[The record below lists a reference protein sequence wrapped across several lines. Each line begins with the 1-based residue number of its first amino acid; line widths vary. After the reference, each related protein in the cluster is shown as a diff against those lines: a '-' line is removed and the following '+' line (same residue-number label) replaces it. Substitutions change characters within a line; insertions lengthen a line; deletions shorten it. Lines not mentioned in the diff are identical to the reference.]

1 MTKIYL
7 IEKTWIDNLENNNAW
22 GYSHIGFVETEEE
35 AIKIVEEGGK
45 HKKGDC
51 WQINVHIRCGILKE
65 FPNKYRYEEV
75 ANMKEQI
82 Q

>member
-7 IEKTWIDNLENNNAW
+7 IEKTWIDNMENRNAW
-22 GYSHIGFVETEEE
+22 GYSYIGFVETEKE
-35 AIKIVEEGGK
+35 AIKIVKEGGK

-51 WQINVHIRCGILKE
+51 WQINVDVRCGILKE

-75 ANMKEQI
+75 VNIKDQV
-82 Q
+82 